1 MKPMLFLMI
10 TLTLCYTSSAQSSQK
25 TKLTWDLVHGKP
37 KYITN
42 YYDDLRASSLSIT
55 SYTDISEDK
64 KLISSGAY
72 QYEIGP
78 TIDQVIDLS
87 PPQGLKGLSV
97 NNHYP
102 KIIYLKGKRYGLST
116 RHPLNA
122 RSEYTLK
129 GIRIPDE
136 KVKGKYKPKARVL
149 ATLETTAITDP
160 MNWENIDLA
169 YVSNMMSCLAWVKGN
184 KLYVRQFIPSKGTMK
199 LRLLIFDEKLRKLSD
214 TEHDASTGGYGDR
227 KFRIIKEYIKGNK
240 LFIVGNLGSKAFCSV
255 FDLEKLTFEK
265 KEEFDF
271 LTPYENPIDLI
282 VSEDGWQ
289 NKLIT
294 LSEGTNWSVN
304 ISDIDYKEGSIKT
317 NSINLPDSIM
327 SLIKTRLGRRFS
339 FKNTFLSDFD
349 TKLVLKGR
357 YYATENTQYVLLEL
371 DDSYWENIET
381 ANGGVRKLYVRA
393 FDIFVLA
400 MDKENNLK
408 FIKRIP
414 KEQKKSTQNSMGAR
428 SYVSQLVEG
437 DLYLWFTTQNKDRL
451 FVQYKIEEDGT
462 LDYQVLEEAGKRQ
475 LIAQNALSI
484 PFKTGTKTKIF
495 VLTNQGFLWIEV
507 PEK

>member
-1 MKPMLFLMI
+1 MKTMLLLII
-10 TLTLCYTSSAQSSQK
+10 TLTLSYTSFAQSSSK

-42 YYDDLRASSLSIT
+42 YYDDLRASSVSIA
-55 SYTDISEDK
+55 SYKDISEDK

-78 TIDQVIDLS
+78 TIEQFIDLS
-87 PPQGLKGLSV
+87 PPQGLKGMSV

-116 RHPLNA
+116 RHPLNS

-149 ATLETTAITDP
+149 ATLETTAVTNP

-169 YVSNMMSCLAWVKGN
+169 YVYNMMSCLAWVKGN

-227 KFRIIKEYIKGNK
+227 KFRIIKEYIKGNQ
-240 LFIVGNLGSKAFCSV
+240 LFIVGNLDSNAFCSV
-255 FDLEKLTFEK
+255 LDLDKLTFEK

-271 LTPYENPIDLI
+271 QTPYENPIDLI

-294 LSEGTNWSVN
+294 LSEGTNWGVN

-317 NSINLPDSIM
+317 NHISLPDSIM
-327 SLIKTRLGRRFS
+327 SLIKLRLKKRFN
-339 FKNTFLSDFD
+339 FKNPIMGFD
-349 TKLVLKGR
+349 EKPVLKSR
-357 YYATENTQYVLLEL
+357 YYATENTQYVLLEI
-371 DDSYWENIET
+371 DDSYLEVHQT
-381 ANGGVRKLYVRA
+381 ANGGHSVLHTRA
-393 FDIFVLA
+393 FDIVVLA

-414 KEQKKSTQNSMGAR
+414 KEQRKSTQNSRGAR
-428 SYVSQLVEG
+428 SYVSQLIED

-451 FVQYKIEEDGT
+451 FVQYKIEGDGT

-475 LIAQNALSI
+475 LIAQNALSV
-484 PFKTGTKTKIF
+484 PFETGTKTKIF

-507 PEK
+507 PKK